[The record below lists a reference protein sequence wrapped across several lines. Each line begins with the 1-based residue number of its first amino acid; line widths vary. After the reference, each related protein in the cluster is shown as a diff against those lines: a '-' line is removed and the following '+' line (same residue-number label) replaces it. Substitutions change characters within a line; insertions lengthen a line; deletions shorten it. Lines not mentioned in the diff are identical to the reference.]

1 MAVKR
6 SNLADRVFVWARRP
20 EVLEA
25 CREEDWCDG
34 IYADVAE
41 SVEKA
46 DLVVV
51 CAPVHVIP
59 DLVRRIAGHLSDGC
73 LVTDVGSTKVS
84 ICEACESVAG
94 AAHFIGS
101 HPMAG
106 SEKSG
111 LEHAEADLFEGRPCI
126 VTPHGFSPSVAVD
139 RLQSFW
145 EALGMQ
151 VFRMSPNEHDR
162 ILAHISHLP
171 HLLASTLSAQLES
184 LPHEWTELAGNGLRD
199 TTRIAAGS
207 PIIWRSIFQ
216 NNSAELLRAIDG
228 FEDQLSAIRE
238 MAAKGDFVAV
248 QAFLEDGQRYRN
260 RL

>member
-6 SNLADRVFVWARRP
+6 CNLVEFVSVWARRP
-20 EVLEA
+20 EVREA
-25 CREEDWCDG
+25 CLKEDWCDAV
-34 IYADVAE
+34 YADAAE
-41 SVEKA
+41 SVEGA

-59 DLVRRIAGHLSDGC
+59 DLVHQIAGHFPDGC

-84 ICEACESVAG
+84 ICEVCERAAG
-94 AAHFIGS
+94 AAYFIGS

-139 RLQSFW
+139 RLQRFW

-151 VFRMSPNEHDR
+151 VFRMSPDEHDR
-162 ILAHISHLP
+162 IVAHISHLP
-171 HLLASTLSAQLES
+171 HLLASALSAQLES
-184 LPHEWTELAGNGLRD
+184 LPHEWKELAGNGLRD

-216 NNSAELLRAIDG
+216 NNRAELLRAING
-228 FEDQLSAIRE
+228 FEAQLSAIKDLLT
-238 MAAKGDFVAV
+238 KGDFVAV
-248 QAFLEDGQRYRN
+248 QAFLEDGQRYRK